1 MSIII
6 LYILVFFIMYLC
18 YLNLYV
24 RENLVADDEWRKYFK
39 KCDGDNCELKPVV
52 SNIDCKGGWLPWS
65 LPDFSSLN
73 NNSKKAALLACTEKD
88 YESALHD
95 HIPEGWYNAVRRMN

>member
-24 RENLVADDEWRKYFK
+24 RENLVNDDEWRKYFK
-39 KCDGDNCELKPVV
+39 KCDGENCEMKSVV
-52 SNIDCKGGWLPWS
+52 NNIDCKGGWLPWS
-65 LPDFSSLN
+65 LPDFNSLN
-73 NNSKKAALLACTEKD
+73 DHSKKTLKAK
-88 YESALHD
+88 
-95 HIPEGWYNAVRRMN
+95 